1 MRELWFWRVL
11 AVVACVGWG
20 LTWSAQP
27 AVSTSAPVELPARTH
42 EPRPSAGAA
51 VTPGGSAPVRPA
63 RPAEGA
69 PTPPI
74 PRAPLAEGLS
84 EEALVVARAEVRTEL
99 AARREAHEEE
109 RLADFL
115 DRAEDF
121 AREHE
126 LRPDQTERLVAVVTA
141 MHERMRALHGD
152 PLAEDGPP
160 PEDRRERMR
169 ASFEQMDADLR
180 AALGDELAEAF
191 HQSMGP
197 PGPPPGR

>member
-1 MRELWFWRVL
+1 MRELWFWRGL

-20 LTWSAQP
+20 LTWLAQP
-27 AVSTSAPVELPARTH
+27 VATAPSPVELPARTH
-42 EPRPSAGAA
+42 EPRPTAGAA
-51 VTPGGSAPVRPA
+51 SAAVAPQRPA
-63 RPAEGA
+63 RSEAAPPVARPGAAPAEDL
-69 PTPPI
+69 P
-74 PRAPLAEGLS
+74 
-84 EEALVVARAEVRTEL
+84 EEALAAAREEVRAEL

-115 DRAEDF
+115 DRAEGF
-121 AREHE
+121 ARDHE
-126 LRPDQTERLVAVVTA
+126 LRPDQTERLLAAVTA

-152 PLAEDGPP
+152 PLADDGPP

-180 AALGDELAEAF
+180 AALGEELAEAF